1 MKPKAVISIHREFE
15 GQVFTEREIAAIG
28 EMTDLAGL
36 YTDPEAVLSDDQ
48 LMKELDIVFA
58 GWGSLVA
65 DEEFLSRAPNF
76 KAMFGACGSVRPIT
90 SEAFWKRDD
99 LIVTSAAHANAIPVA
114 EYCLSTI
121 LFSLKLGWR
130 HIRRTKAERSWRWE
144 PSAPGGFRSTVGLV
158 SLGEIGRKTLELL
171 RPFDLDVCVYSTS
184 MSEEKAR
191 ELGVRR
197 QSLEDLFAQADVIS
211 IHTPDLPATKGM
223 IHRGLLERM
232 KSDATLINSAR
243 GAVIDQEALLEVWK
257 ERPDLTAVLDV
268 VLPDP
273 PTPESKL
280 YDYDNIILTPHIA
293 GSMYGETRRLAQ
305 YAIDACR
312 EFLDG
317 KTPEHT
323 VTKKQF
329 ERMA

>member
-1 MKPKAVISIHREFE
+1 MKPKAIISIHKHFE
-15 GQVFTEREIAAIG
+15 GQVFTESEISTIAG
-28 EMTDLAGL
+28 LTDLAGV
-36 YTDPEAVLSDDQ
+36 YMDAEAVRKDETL
-48 LMKELDIVFA
+48 LRELQVVFA
-58 GWGSLVA
+58 GWGSIAA
-65 DEEFLSRAPNF
+65 DTDFLAKAPNF

-90 SEAFWKRDD
+90 SEAFWERDD

-130 HIRRTKAERSWRWE
+130 HIRRTRAERSWQWE
-144 PSAPGGFRSTVGLV
+144 PSVPGGFRSTVGLV

-197 QSLEDLFAQADVIS
+197 LSLEDLFAQADVIS
-211 IHTPDLPATKGM
+211 VHTPDLPATKGM
-223 IHRGLLERM
+223 IHGGLLERM
-232 KSDATLINSAR
+232 KPDATLINSAR
-243 GAVIDQEALLEVWK
+243 GAVIDQDALLEVWK
-257 ERPDLTAVLDV
+257 ARPDLTAVLDV

-273 PTPESKL
+273 PPPESKL
-280 YDYDNIILTPHIA
+280 YDYENIVLTPHIA

-305 YAIDACR
+305 YTIDACR